1 MVVMCA
7 LSFARAARTAVGK
20 RDGELAR
27 TALWS
32 ILPADA
38 AMATAGC
45 G

>member
-1 MVVMCA
+1 MVMCA
-7 LSFARAARTAVGK
+7 LSFATAARTAAGK
-20 RDGELAR
+20 RDGDLAR

-38 AMATAGC
+38 AMATAGS